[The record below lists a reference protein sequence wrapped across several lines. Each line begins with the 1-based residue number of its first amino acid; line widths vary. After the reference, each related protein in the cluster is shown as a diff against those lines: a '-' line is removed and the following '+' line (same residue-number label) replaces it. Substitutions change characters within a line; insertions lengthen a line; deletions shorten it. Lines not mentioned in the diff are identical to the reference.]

1 MIVFELICSRH
12 HRFEGWFSSAEDFV
26 AQKGRGLLECP
37 TCSDKSIEK
46 LLTAKIGHADSA
58 GRAAEGADAAKA
70 MPAMPLATG
79 KTLQVKFQEFLD
91 HVLTHSEDV
100 GSAFAEEAR
109 KIHYQEAER
118 RDIRGTATAQETE
131 ELLDEGI
138 PVLPLPIPRSGDWH

>member
-1 MIVFELICSRH
+1 MIVFELICSGH
-12 HRFEGWFSSAEDFV
+12 HRFEGWFSSAEDFTS
-26 AQKGRGLLECP
+26 QKGRGMLECP

-46 LLTAKIGHADSA
+46 LLTAKIGHAA
-58 GRAAEGADAAKA
+58 PVAPAAAVSDTAHS
-70 MPAMPLATG
+70 MPLASG
-79 KTLQVKFQEFLD
+79 KALQAKFQQFLD

-109 KIHYQEAER
+109 KIHYEQVAR
-118 RDIRGTATAQETE
+118 RDIRGTATAEGAE